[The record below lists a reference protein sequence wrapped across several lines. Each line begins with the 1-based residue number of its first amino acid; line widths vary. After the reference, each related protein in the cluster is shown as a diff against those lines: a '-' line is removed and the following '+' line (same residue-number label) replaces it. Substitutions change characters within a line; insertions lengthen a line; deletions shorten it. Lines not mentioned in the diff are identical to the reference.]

1 MNTEITKPDHVRSF
15 VWLGIFAA
23 AMGALEAIVVVY
35 LRELYHP
42 AGFQFPMTPVPHTM
56 LLMEMLRESCTIVM
70 LAAVSAAVT
79 KKFSLRF
86 SFFVF
91 IFGVWDLVYYLSLK
105 LLLDWPPS
113 LFTWDILFLIPVAW
127 TGPVLAPLVVSLT
140 LIGLGLLVGRLD
152 RKYGMVRIGAAARAL
167 MGLGAFVIF
176 LTFIRDYS
184 KIIIEGGFLADFGRL
199 AQDQAFQAALASYV
213 PRHFPWTAFVLG
225 EALLLAGATVLYR
238 RTTRDACIVGG
249 TDR

>member
-1 MNTEITKPDHVRSF
+1 MNAEETKTGHVRRF

-70 LAAVSAAVT
+70 LAAVSAAAAKT
-79 KKFSLRF
+79 FPLRF

-91 IFGVWDLVYYLSLK
+91 IFGMWDLFYYLALK
-105 LLLDWPPS
+105 LFLDWPSS

-140 LIGLGLLVGRLD
+140 LTGLGLLVGRLD
-152 RKYGMVRIGAAARAL
+152 RKYGMVRIGAAAWAL
-167 MGLGAFVIF
+167 MGVGAFVIF
-176 LTFIRDYS
+176 LTFIWDYS
-184 KIIIEGGFLADFGRL
+184 KIIIEGGFLADFAHL
-199 AQDQAFQAALASYV
+199 AEGQTFQAAFASYV
-213 PRHFPWTAFVLG
+213 PRHFHWTAFVLG
-225 EALLLAGATVLYR
+225 ETLLLAGATALYR
-238 RTTRDACIVGG
+238 RTTRDTGILGG

>member
-1 MNTEITKPDHVRSF
+1 MNAEKTKTDHVRRF

-79 KKFSLRF
+79 KTFPLRF
-86 SFFVF
+86 SSFVF
-91 IFGVWDLVYYLSLK
+91 TFGMWDLFYYLALK
-105 LLLDWPPS
+105 LLLDWPSS

-152 RKYGMVRIGAAARAL
+152 RKYAMVRIGTAAWSL

-176 LTFIRDYS
+176 LAFIRDYS

-199 AQDQAFQAALASYV
+199 LRDQAFQAALASYV
-213 PRHFPWTAFVLG
+213 PRHFPWSAFALG
-225 EALLLAGATVLYR
+225 ETLLLAGAMVLYR
-238 RTTRDACIVGG
+238 RTTRDAGIVGG
-249 TDR
+249 TD